1 MEILTTTVKNLISSL
16 SISIFK
22 PYSGDS
28 LTQKKNIT
36 SLKDLHLVNVLE
48 SACVSFVVQ
57 KRGIDREGWGRRKDG
72 ATERENESD

>member
-1 MEILTTTVKNLISSL
+1 MN
-16 SISIFK
+16 
-22 PYSGDS
+22 PDHHSGLCDCTNVS
-28 LTQKKNIT
+28 NDRQRR
-36 SLKDLHLVNVLE
+36 LVVAFDGTLNVLE